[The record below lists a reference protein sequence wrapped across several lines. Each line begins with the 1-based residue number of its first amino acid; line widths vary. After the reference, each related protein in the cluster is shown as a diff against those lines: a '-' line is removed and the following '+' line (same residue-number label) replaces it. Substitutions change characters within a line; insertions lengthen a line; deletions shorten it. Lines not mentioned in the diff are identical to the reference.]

1 MLSSNNTYMANA
13 FDPTALGSVPS
24 DIRGMVE
31 RRSRVLAPS
40 YRLFYREPV
49 EIVRG
54 SGVRLFDS
62 QGRSYLDVYNN
73 VPAVG
78 HTNPHVVQA
87 VCEQMSQLN
96 THTRYVTTPIIE
108 YAERLLDLFPEEIQ
122 QVIFACTGSEAVDL
136 ALRIAK
142 YETGKGG
149 VVVTRHAYHG
159 TTTEAAI
166 ISPSLGPHRPAAN
179 WVRYV
184 DAPDT
189 SVEGVNAGPLFA
201 ARVGEAIAELEAEG
215 IGFAAFIADSIFSS
229 DGLQTDPA
237 GFLQPVADVVQ
248 AAGGLYIADEVQPG
262 FGRTGD
268 SWWGFARHGIRPD
281 LVVLGKPMGNGMP
294 ISAVLGRPEVMDR
307 FGKDMRYFNTFGGNS
322 VSIAAAN
329 AVLDVIENEDLL
341 GNARTIGKQ
350 LGSGLREVARDY
362 PVLSSVRGCGLFY
375 GVDVVNA
382 SGNGEADKA
391 EAERIVNGLRNRRVL
406 ISSSGKSENVL
417 KIRPPLVFSGSDLQE
432 FLSSFRAV
440 MEDLHG

>member
-1 MLSSNNTYMANA
+1 MSSNKTHMANA
-13 FDPTALGSVPS
+13 FDPAAMDSIPS
-24 DIRGMVE
+24 DVRAMVE
-31 RRSRVLAPS
+31 RRSRVMAPS
-40 YRLFYREPV
+40 YRLFYQKPV

-62 QGRSYLDVYNN
+62 QGRSYLDAYNN

-78 HTNPHVVQA
+78 HANPHVAQA

-96 THTRYVTTPIIE
+96 THTRYVTLPIIE
-108 YAERLLDLFPEEIQ
+108 YSERLVALFPQEIQ

-142 YETGKGG
+142 YTTGRRG

-166 ISPSLGPHRPAAN
+166 ISPSLGPHRPAAD

-189 SVEGVNAGPLFA
+189 SVEGAETGQLLA
-201 ARVGEAIAELEAEG
+201 ARVGEAIADLEASG

-229 DGLQTDPA
+229 DGLQADPA
-237 GFLQPVADVVQ
+237 GFLKPVADLVH
-248 AAGGLYIADEVQPG
+248 ASGGLYIADEVQPG

-268 SWWGFARHGIRPD
+268 AWWGFERHGIVPD

-294 ISAVLGRPEVMDR
+294 VSAVVGRPEVLEP
-307 FGKDMRYFNTFGGNS
+307 FGKGMRYFNTFGGNS

-329 AVLDVIENEDLL
+329 AVLDVIENENLL
-341 GNARTIGKQ
+341 SSVKRVGN
-350 LGSGLREVARDY
+350 LMGSGLREMASGY
-362 PVLSSVRGCGLFY
+362 PVLSDVRGCGLFY
-375 GVDVVNA
+375 GVDVVEA
-382 SGNGEADKA
+382 SGSGNPDKA
-391 EAERIVNGLRNRRVL
+391 GAERIVNELRERRVL
-406 ISSSGKSENVL
+406 ISSSGMNENVL
-417 KIRPPLVFSGSDLQE
+417 KIRPPLVFSESDLQE
-432 FLSSFRAV
+432 FLGTFRGV